1 MDTFPINLIKVENY
15 LKVITYTKIETVQRI
30 FLIKFKSFYASK
42 FIILKIIKII
52 FSRVNKFLYN
62 LFVRS
67 FIRICVWQKIK
78 SLILF
83 NEKIFS
89 CNVLS
94 YCIFVIRNCYLSGKW
109 KALGLYFFE
118 IFYTALKKVGKI
130 SFKGNLLLS

>member
-1 MDTFPINLIKVENY
+1 MDTLPINLIKVENY
-15 LKVITYTKIETVQRI
+15 LKIITSTKIVADQRI
-30 FLIKFKSFYASK
+30 LFVKFKSFYASK

-94 YCIFVIRNCYLSGKW
+94 YCIFVIRKCYLSGKW
-109 KALGLYFFE
+109 KNTWIIFFRNILHCSE
-118 IFYTALKKVGKI
+118 E
-130 SFKGNLLLS
+130 SR